1 MNVLRA
7 SKEFGVK
14 RVVMTSSI
22 VTIIGVDPKDAPDI
36 FTEQCWSDID
46 QVADTYSKAKTMAE
60 RAAWEYVCAMPED
73 ERLELVTILP
83 NSILGPTEIDRG
95 YATGTLIEA
104 FMLDKFPGGVPRNH
118 NGVVDVRDCAMA
130 HIRALEREDA
140 RGKRFIVVSGSI
152 WFKEIGEILQQR
164 YGPMGYK
171 VPTKES
177 KYFWIKFFSYFRRD
191 LAYIVKYWGFE
202 FIFDN
207 SRAREILG
215 IDFRPIEVT
224 LHDMVDSM
232 IKNEHIGSQQNPST
246 AEATSD

>member
-1 MNVLRA
+1 
-7 SKEFGVK
+7 
-14 RVVMTSSI
+14 
-22 VTIIGVDPKDAPDI
+22 
-36 FTEQCWSDID
+36 
-46 QVADTYSKAKTMAE
+46 MAE

-73 ERLELVTILP
+73 ERLELVTLLP
-83 NSILGPTEIDRG
+83 GTILGPTEIDKG
-95 YATGTLIEA
+95 FATGTLIDA
-104 FMLDKFPGGVPRNH
+104 FLMDKFPGGVPRNH

-140 RGKRFIVVSGSI
+140 HGKRFIVTCGSI
-152 WFKEIGEILQQR
+152 WLKEIGAILQER
-164 YGPMGYK
+164 YGPMGYN

-215 IDFRPIEVT
+215 IDFRPIKLS
-224 LHDMVDSM
+224 LHDMADSM
-232 IKNEHIGSQQNPST
+232 IKNGLIGPPQNPPP
-246 AEATSD
+246 ADAASD